1 MKEEAPIL
9 YPNDIVGRRI
19 SLYAEDKTSH
29 IPQYIIDYHVHVRET
44 QPATANYMIS
54 ISQAQAMVF
63 LARMIDAERGTASKY
78 MYL

>member
-54 ISQAQAMVF
+54 IS
-63 LARMIDAERGTASKY
+63 
-78 MYL
+78 